1 MLELIS
7 IIIPAVAGMFALTR
21 QLHMLQQ
28 NSYYN
33 SRYLSWAKENFGFK
47 TIFSFFLFV
56 ISCSFI
62 SVDWFVLSIVSVL
75 ALIKIMHTFSFQKK
89 AIKPLDYTGNL

>member
-1 MLELIS
+1 MLTLIS
-7 IIIPAVAGMFALTR
+7 IIIASVAGMFVLTR

-28 NSYYN
+28 NSYFN

-56 ISCSFI
+56 ISCSFVK
-62 SVDWFVLSIVSVL
+62 VDWLVLSIVCVL
-75 ALIKIMHTFSFQKK
+75 SLIKIMHTFSFQKK
-89 AIKPLDYTGNL
+89 AQAF